1 MNGYLCSLHSFLF
14 LPPSTFSLSISI
26 YSTDHQRKQCAH
38 SKICFENNFNLPRGS
53 KVLWIHSDEKW
64 MKVHVRS
71 VCVCGA
77 VLFDVCAFIHFLSKG
92 ISRLWCGVV
101 WCVCLVPCKV
111 PATPASF
118 PKALVPRT
126 HAKECAELGVERGS
140 YSVHHKCHIEQVHAF
155 ANLIPLQPPLC
166 V

>member
-1 MNGYLCSLHSFLF
+1 
-14 LPPSTFSLSISI
+14 
-26 YSTDHQRKQCAH
+26 
-38 SKICFENNFNLPRGS
+38 
-53 KVLWIHSDEKW
+53 

-92 ISRLWCGVV
+92 ISP
-101 WCVCLVPCKV
+101 PCKV

-126 HAKECAELGVERGS
+126 HAKECAELGVERDS